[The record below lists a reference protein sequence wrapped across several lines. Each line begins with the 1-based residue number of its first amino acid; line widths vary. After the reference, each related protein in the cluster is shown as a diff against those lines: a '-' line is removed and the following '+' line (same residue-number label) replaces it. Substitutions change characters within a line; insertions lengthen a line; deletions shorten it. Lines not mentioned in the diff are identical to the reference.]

1 MSSNNSDVPEN
12 ANEECVGPQS
22 EMAGKASS
30 CAGCPNQ
37 SLCSSGATQGE
48 DPAIEQIQQA
58 MSIVKH
64 KLLILSGKG
73 GVGKSTFSTQ
83 LTLALGLSEKVLQ
96 RVRTA
101 ASSSNNSSHSS
112 NSNNNNNNHHM
123 NNNNISDDDD
133 EDDAFEDES
142 PTQVGILDID
152 LCGPSVPRMFGLEGQ
167 QLHQSNLG
175 WSPAY
180 YQDNVAVI
188 SIGFMLPNLDDP
200 VIWRGPKKNGLI
212 KQFLRDVYWGD
223 YLDYLVIDTPP
234 GTSDEH
240 ITVVQYLKNAG
251 LDGAVIITTPQ
262 DVSCID
268 VRREISFCKK
278 VGIPILGLVEN
289 MSGFVCPK
297 CSHESFIFRPTSGGG
312 EKLAKDTDIPFLGK
326 IPLDPQ
332 VMHAC
337 ETGKSILKEYPSSPA
352 SRALLE
358 IVDKLKQPNM

>member
-1 MSSNNSDVPEN
+1 MSSQAV
-12 ANEECVGPQS
+12 
-22 EMAGKASS
+22 
-30 CAGCPNQ
+30 
-37 SLCSSGATQGE
+37 
-48 DPAIEQIQQA
+48 DPAVEQIQKA

-64 KLLILSGKG
+64 KFLVLSGKG

-83 LTLALGLSEKVLQ
+83 LTLALALSENVLQ
-96 RVRTA
+96 RVRTFHQNA
-101 ASSSNNSSHSS
+101 SNNRIGGDSGE
-112 NSNNNNNNHHM
+112 NVKGMVNNDGN
-123 NNNNISDDDD
+123 DD
-133 EDDAFEDES
+133 EDEIFDDEET

-188 SIGFMLPNLDDP
+188 SIGFLLPNQDDP

-240 ITVVQYLKNAG
+240 ITVGQYLRNAG
-251 LDGAVIITTPQ
+251 LDGAIVITTPQ

-297 CSHESFIFRPTSGGG
+297 CAHQSFIFRPTSGGG
-312 EKLAKDTDIPFLGK
+312 EKLAKDTGIPFLGR

-337 ETGKSILKEYPSSPA
+337 ETGRSILKEYPGSPA
-352 SRALLE
+352 SKALLE
-358 IVDKLKQPNM
+358 IVDKLKQHDNM